1 MRFGYNLDMSQPSTT
16 SGSVGKVYLVGAGP
30 GDPGLITV
38 RGMQLLQQADVVVY
52 DYLAAPALLNH
63 CPQARKVY
71 VGKKAAEHTL
81 TQEGINQLLVDLGK
95 QGHKVVRLKGGD
107 PFIFGRG
114 GEECLAL
121 KAAGVPFE
129 VVPGITSAI
138 GAAAYAGI
146 PATHR
151 DANSSFTVITGHE
164 KEENYQDPQ
173 AKARAGEAG
182 EASDLDF
189 AALARL
195 PGIAF
200 YMGVKA
206 LPRICSKLIEHGMS
220 PDMPAASIR
229 WGTTSQQQTVVGTI
243 STLPQRVV
251 EAGLKPPAI
260 TIIGKMVNLREAMN
274 WFENRPMFG
283 QTFLV
288 TRTRQQASELS
299 QKLMELGARVIEA
312 PTIELRPPADASE
325 IDRTIREAGGFD
337 WLIFTSANGVTFARK
352 RLDELG
358 LDARVF
364 AKARVAAIGDATAEA
379 IRQQLCLKVD
389 CCPERFVAE
398 ALADE
403 LTKSG
408 QVSGKRFLMLRADI
422 ARPVLRDKLQAAGAK
437 EVRDIAIY
445 ETVLPESLPEEA
457 LVALRN
463 REVNWVTFTS
473 SSTARNLMTL
483 LGGEVGELM
492 KGLKIASI
500 GPITTGTLRELGYEP
515 TIQAERF
522 DMAHLVEAIAALAG
536 RS

>member
-1 MRFGYNLDMSQPSTT
+1 MSQAENNA
-16 SGSVGKVYLVGAGP
+16 GKIGKVYLVGAGP

-52 DYLAAPALLNH
+52 DYLAAPALLNY
-63 CPQARKVY
+63 CPQARKIY

-95 QGHKVVRLKGGD
+95 QGHSVVRLKGGD

-121 KAAGVPFE
+121 RAAKVPFE

-151 DANSSFTVITGHE
+151 DSNSSFTVITGHE

-173 AKARAGEAG
+173 AKARAGAGDAG

-243 STLPQRVV
+243 STLPQRVA

-260 TIIGKMVNLREAMN
+260 TIIGKMVNLRGAMN
-274 WFENRPMFG
+274 WFESRPMFG

-312 PTIELRPPADASE
+312 PTIELQPPADPSQ
-325 IDRTIREAGGFD
+325 IDQAIREAGTFD
-337 WLIFTSANGVTFARK
+337 WLIFTSANGVAFARQ

-364 AKARVAAIGDATAEA
+364 GKAKVAAIGDATAEA

-389 CCPERFVAE
+389 CSPERFVAE
-398 ALADE
+398 ALAEE
-403 LTKSG
+403 LIKSG
-408 QVSGKRFLMLRADI
+408 EVPGKRFLMLRADI
-422 ARPVLRDKLQAAGAK
+422 ARPVLRDKLQEAGAK

-445 ETVLPESLPEEA
+445 ETVLPKSLPEEA
-457 LVALRN
+457 LTALRN

-473 SSTARNLMTL
+473 SSTAKNLMAL
-483 LGGEVGELM
+483 LGDQARDLM

-515 TIQAERF
+515 TIQAQRF
-522 DMAHLVEAIAALAG
+522 DMAHLVEAITAVAM
-536 RS
+536 R

>member
-1 MRFGYNLDMSQPSTT
+1 MPRESFALHPARLESGHMSQPSTT
-16 SGSVGKVYLVGAGP
+16 ARPVGRVYLVGAGP

-52 DYLAAPALLNH
+52 DYLAAPALLNY

-95 QGHKVVRLKGGD
+95 EGHKVVRLKGGD

-173 AKARAGEAG
+173 AKARDAG

-189 AALARL
+189 AALAKL

-229 WGTTSQQQTVVGTI
+229 
-243 STLPQRVV
+243 
-251 EAGLKPPAI
+251 
-260 TIIGKMVNLREAMN
+260 
-274 WFENRPMFG
+274 
-283 QTFLV
+283 
-288 TRTRQQASELS
+288 
-299 QKLMELGARVIEA
+299 
-312 PTIELRPPADASE
+312 
-325 IDRTIREAGGFD
+325 
-337 WLIFTSANGVTFARK
+337 
-352 RLDELG
+352 
-358 LDARVF
+358 
-364 AKARVAAIGDATAEA
+364 
-379 IRQQLCLKVD
+379 
-389 CCPERFVAE
+389 
-398 ALADE
+398 
-403 LTKSG
+403 
-408 QVSGKRFLMLRADI
+408 
-422 ARPVLRDKLQAAGAK
+422 
-437 EVRDIAIY
+437 
-445 ETVLPESLPEEA
+445 
-457 LVALRN
+457 
-463 REVNWVTFTS
+463 
-473 SSTARNLMTL
+473 
-483 LGGEVGELM
+483 
-492 KGLKIASI
+492 
-500 GPITTGTLRELGYEP
+500 
-515 TIQAERF
+515 
-522 DMAHLVEAIAALAG
+522 
-536 RS
+536 

>member
-1 MRFGYNLDMSQPSTT
+1 MSQPTPT
-16 SGSVGKVYLVGAGP
+16 AIGKVYLVGAGP
-30 GDPGLITV
+30 GDPLLITV

-63 CPQARKVY
+63 CPQARKIY

-138 GAAAYAGI
+138 GASAYAGI

-173 AKARAGEAG
+173 AKSREAG

-229 WGTTSQQQTVVGTI
+229 WGTTAQQQTVVATVG
-243 STLPQRVV
+243 TLPQKVAEV
-251 EAGLKPPAI
+251 GLKPPAI
-260 TIIGKMVNLREAMN
+260 TIIGKMVDLRQTMN
-274 WFENRPMFG
+274 WFETRPLFG

-299 QKLMELGARVIEA
+299 AKLAELGARVIEA
-312 PTIELRPPADASE
+312 PTIELQPPADPSE
-325 IDRTIREAGGFD
+325 IDRSIRDAATFD
-337 WLIFTSANGVTFARK
+337 WLIFTSANGVTFARQ
-352 RLDELG
+352 RLDQLG
-358 LDARVF
+358 LDARAFGNV
-364 AKARVAAIGDATAEA
+364 KLAAIGDATADA
-379 IRQQLCLKVD
+379 IRQHLCLKVD
-389 CCPERFVAE
+389 CSPERFVAE

-403 LTKSG
+403 LIKCG
-408 QVSGKRFLMLRADI
+408 EVAGKRFLLLRADI
-422 ARPVLRDKLQAAGAK
+422 ARPVLREQLQKAGAK
-437 EVRDIAIY
+437 DVRDIGIY
-445 ETVLPESLPEEA
+445 ETVLPKSLPEEA
-457 LVALRN
+457 LTALRN

-473 SSTARNLMTL
+473 SSTAKNLMAL
-483 LGGEVGELM
+483 LGTEAKDLM
-492 KGLKIASI
+492 QNLKIASI

-515 TIQAERF
+515 TVQAERF
-522 DMAHLVEAIAALAG
+522 DMAHLVEAIAKVAG
-536 RS
+536 R